1 MSSLCS
7 TTSGRTLRVLL
18 LVATTDMKVFT
29 PIFASSAVENFTSS
43 FYAILCPLS
52 AISATGIVPRPG
64 LWEEQ
69 SNHFPFSDVSS
80 VATSSL
86 APTELDG
93 IWKTTQSQANLP
105 LEPAY
110 EPIVQ
115 SPGVKV
121 SEGYQTDPLIRRVVS
136 SSPEGIPMTD
146 QPTHTRKRKYNHG
159 PLCINEPIVHST
171 FPSPFQ
177 SVDHCYP
184 VPHDGIY
191 LGQASSRGGFHA
203 GNSNIAPHQIF
214 GTGSASSQSSDF
226 VPGVTPQTA
235 GRSHVNPVDSL
246 TLDTHNFDW
255 SHLDAFLSNDFVS
268 ELHQCDEYHIP
279 SKKPRI
285 ASGHVDVDCPSNR
298 LLFHSQLPIAI
309 YLGEHGD
316 SQVTLNVLSRSGLTL
331 KALDT
336 LETQL
341 KALTEWI
348 VGFHVQN
355 ARNVNL
361 SRANH
366 RINLKP
372 FFTWL
377 KNQIFTPEVGFP
389 VMGVFQSPWHGWEEQ
404 FQNYKFHETQL
415 RLLEYFSDDKDPSS
429 LGVYLMKI
437 YYQKYSF
444 MNAST
449 SVGELC
455 GPSVNHHSQATQPP
469 GQILIS
475 QSKEIVMTSYFK
487 ERLSFISSLFKIPEI
502 SQPIMSILSRSHPSY
517 SVLRSIEA
525 EHFKKEIQLVLSK
538 AFESPLRRQH
548 EKLPIALFPHNQIC
562 LFTEVDG
569 TPKTSRGRR
578 TFFPA
583 IKQLAK
589 TLDTLHV
596 YLLKRL
602 KLTIGEIIMR
612 REALVRWYY
621 KEIIQPTKSLPVIGT
636 IQGERQYLQWYQ
648 LALDFIPLF
657 GPVQLSLIEF
667 LSHAGRSHYPNI
679 EHTASFILANWYLS
693 EHPNDFKL
701 FIQE

>member
-69 SNHFPFSDVSS
+69 SNHFPFSDDSS

-429 LGVYLMKI
+429 LGTAPDCCAFQLDRLLPCPAVNRVHQQDPTTRTTTPTNPGSI
-437 YYQKYSF
+437 HQG
-444 MNAST
+444 NTANST
-449 SVGELC
+449 SPLAHPDAMSKMSSSPIVIDGKGHLLGRLASIIAKQAISGQKVVVLRWADHMHKRHLVNPKKS
-455 GPSVNHHSQATQPP
+455 GPFHHRAPSRILYKAIRGMMPHKTARGAAGLQRIKLFEGMPPPYDRKKKMVVPQALRVLRLKP
-469 GQILIS
+469 GRKWCTI
-475 QSKEIVMTSYFK
+475 K
-487 ERLSFISSLFKIPEI
+487 RLS
-502 SQPIMSILSRSHPSY
+502 
-517 SVLRSIEA
+517 
-525 EHFKKEIQLVLSK
+525 
-538 AFESPLRRQH
+538 H
-548 EKLPIALFPHNQIC
+548 EYGWGYKD
-562 LFTEVDG
+562 VV
-569 TPKTSRGRR
+569 
-578 TFFPA
+578 
-583 IKQLAK
+583 
-589 TLDTLHV
+589 DTLEAKRKVKAQAFHERKV
-596 YLLKRL
+596 ALLKARKQVAADPATETVQT
-602 KLTIGEIIMR
+602 KLS
-612 REALVRWYY
+612 ALGY
-621 KEIIQPTKSLPVIGT
+621 
-636 IQGERQYLQWYQ
+636 
-648 LALDFIPLF
+648 
-657 GPVQLSLIEF
+657 
-667 LSHAGRSHYPNI
+667 
-679 EHTASFILANWYLS
+679 
-693 EHPNDFKL
+693 
-701 FIQE
+701 

>member
-1 MSSLCS
+1 MTARSLSNLQPMNRQVSTSSNFKSQDRPSKDLPAVLGLSEFLSSYMSSLCS

-177 SVDHCYP
+177 SVDP
-184 VPHDGIY
+184 AIQVKNLSLGALTRIMITGVKITGSVTVPHDGIY

-226 VPGVTPQTA
+226 VPGVTPQTLVVHMLIQSIHSLWIRTIST
-235 GRSHVNPVDSL
+235 GRTWTP
-246 TLDTHNFDW
+246 FW
-255 SHLDAFLSNDFVS
+255 SNDFVS

-298 LLFHSQLPIAI
+298 LLFHSPI
-309 YLGEHGD
+309 
-316 SQVTLNVLSRSGLTL
+316 T
-331 KALDT
+331 
-336 LETQL
+336 
-341 KALTEWI
+341 
-348 VGFHVQN
+348 
-355 ARNVNL
+355 
-361 SRANH
+361 
-366 RINLKP
+366 
-372 FFTWL
+372 
-377 KNQIFTPEVGFP
+377 
-389 VMGVFQSPWHGWEEQ
+389 
-404 FQNYKFHETQL
+404 
-415 RLLEYFSDDKDPSS
+415 
-429 LGVYLMKI
+429 
-437 YYQKYSF
+437 
-444 MNAST
+444 
-449 SVGELC
+449 
-455 GPSVNHHSQATQPP
+455 HSQ
-469 GQILIS
+469 
-475 QSKEIVMTSYFK
+475 
-487 ERLSFISSLFKIPEI
+487 FISASMVI
-502 SQPIMSILSRSHPSY
+502 
-517 SVLRSIEA
+517 V
-525 EHFKKEIQLVLSK
+525 
-538 AFESPLRRQH
+538 
-548 EKLPIALFPHNQIC
+548 KLL
-562 LFTEVDG
+562 
-569 TPKTSRGRR
+569 
-578 TFFPA
+578 
-583 IKQLAK
+583 
-589 TLDTLHV
+589 
-596 YLLKRL
+596 
-602 KLTIGEIIMR
+602 
-612 REALVRWYY
+612 
-621 KEIIQPTKSLPVIGT
+621 
-636 IQGERQYLQWYQ
+636 
-648 LALDFIPLF
+648 
-657 GPVQLSLIEF
+657 
-667 LSHAGRSHYPNI
+667 
-679 EHTASFILANWYLS
+679 
-693 EHPNDFKL
+693 
-701 FIQE
+701 

>member
-1 MSSLCS
+1 DRPSKDLPAVLGLSEFLSRYMSSLCS
-7 TTSGRTLRVLL
+7 TTSGRTVGVLL
-18 LVATTDMKVFT
+18 LVATTNMKVFT

-52 AISATGIVPRPG
+52 AVSATGIVPRPG
-64 LWEEQ
+64 LWEGQ

-121 SEGYQTDPLIRRVVS
+121 SEGYLTDPLTRRVVS
-136 SSPEGIPMTD
+136 SLPEGIPMTD
-146 QPTHTRKRKYNHG
+146 QPTHSRKRKYNHG
-159 PLCINEPIVHST
+159 PLCINEPTVHST

-191 LGQASSRGGFHA
+191 LGQANSRGGFHA

-214 GTGSASSQSSDF
+214 GTGSSSSQSSDF
-226 VPGVTPQTA
+226 VPGLTPQTA
-235 GRSHVNPVDSL
+235 GRSHVDPVDSL

-298 LLFHSQLPIAI
+298 LSFHSELPIAI

-455 GPSVNHHSQATQPP
+455 GPPVNHHSQATQPP

-502 SQPIMSILSRSHPSY
+502 
-517 SVLRSIEA
+517 
-525 EHFKKEIQLVLSK
+525 
-538 AFESPLRRQH
+538 
-548 EKLPIALFPHNQIC
+548 
-562 LFTEVDG
+562 T
-569 TPKTSRGRR
+569 
-578 TFFPA
+578 

-596 YLLKRL
+596 YLSKRL
-602 KLTIGEIIMR
+602 ELTIGEIIMR

-621 KEIIQPTKSLPVIGT
+621 KEIIRPTKSLPVIGT
-636 IQGERQYLQWYQ
+636 IQGERQYLQWDQ
-648 LALDFIPLF
+648 LAFNFIPLF
-657 GPVQLSLIEF
+657 GLVQLYLIEF
-667 LSHAGRSHYPNI
+667 LSHAGRSYYPNI